1 MPQFD
6 FYSFSGQSFWLL
18 ITFAVF
24 YFFTLYFYIPIFSEV
39 LKFRQK
45 MIRLNLN
52 SSTKEFSIHNLKV
65 FFEIILKKIV

>member
-18 ITFAVF
+18 ITFSAF

-45 MIRLNLN
+45 MIRLNRN
-52 SSTKEFSIHNLKV
+52 YSTKEFSISDLKV